1 MKLVCRLR
9 RRGISLSDAH
19 LAVINLTLV
28 LTLGLLSGC
37 ASVPA
42 DYPRTESFAYTDTGD
57 THLGQQIRENFGGD
71 LQQTGLYPLD
81 FGMQAFVA
89 RMAAI
94 AVAQRS
100 LDVQYYIWRADSS
113 GKLLAN
119 QLLQAAER
127 GVRVRLLLD
136 DLDTQG
142 KDAGLLQLD
151 THPNIEV
158 RLFNAFGHRGSRAW
172 GFASDLRR
180 LNHRMHNKSLTV
192 DNLVTIVGGR
202 NIGNEYFDASEDT
215 AFTDL
220 DVLAVGPLVADVSN
234 MFDLYWNSDMALPVA
249 AFTGAHDL
257 TGEALLDA
265 GARFK
270 ATIDQELASPYIQAV
285 YESRILDELRL
296 SRMTFLWG
304 SAQLIYDDPRKM
316 DYQEIT
322 EATHMAPQLA
332 PLFANAEKEV
342 VVVSPYFVPGD
353 KLVKYFAGLEA
364 RGTRVRILTNSL
376 ASSDVGMV
384 HAGYMRYR
392 KDLLR
397 AGVDLYEFK
406 PDPGTLSSNKKWM
419 GSSSASLHTKFMSA
433 DGKLVYVGSFN
444 LDPRSVALNTEMG
457 VLFENPELDQRMLGA
472 FNEVVVSRAYH
483 VQLDAAGDLVWI
495 EYEDGQ
501 TLTYHEEPNT
511 SAWQRFAARFLS
523 WVVPERML

>member
-1 MKLVCRLR
+1 M
-9 RRGISLSDAH
+9 GIRLSDNL
-19 LAVINLTLV
+19 LAEIILALA

-42 DYPRTESFAYTDTGD
+42 DYPRTGSFAYTDTGD
-57 THLGQQIRENFGGD
+57 TNLGEQIRENFGGN
-71 LQQTGLYPLD
+71 LQQTGVYPLD
-81 FGMQAFVA
+81 SGMQAFVA
-89 RMAAI
+89 RMAVI
-94 AVAQRS
+94 AVAERS
-100 LDVQYYIWRADSS
+100 LDLQYYIWRADSS

-136 DLDTQG
+136 DLDTEG

-151 THPNIEV
+151 THPNLEV
-158 RLFNAFGHRGSRAW
+158 RLYNAFGHRGSRAL
-172 GFASDLRR
+172 GFAGDLRR
-180 LNHRMHNKSLTV
+180 LNHRMHNKSLTA
-192 DNLVTIVGGR
+192 DNQVTIVGGR
-202 NIGNEYFDASEDT
+202 NIGNEYFDASNDT

-220 DVLAVGPLVADVSN
+220 DVLAVGPLVADVSS
-234 MFDLYWNSDMALPVA
+234 MFDLYWNSDMVVPVA

-257 TGEALLDA
+257 TGEALRESRV
-265 GARFK
+265 RFE
-270 ATIDQELASPYIQAV
+270 ATIDQELASPYIRAV
-285 YESRILDELRL
+285 HESRILDELRL

-316 DYQEIT
+316 DYQEIS

-332 PLFANAEKEV
+332 PLFANAENEV

-353 KLVKYFAGLEA
+353 ELVAYFSGLEA

-376 ASSDVGMV
+376 AASDVGMV

-406 PDPGTLSSNKKWM
+406 PDPGPLSSNKKWM
-419 GSSSASLHTKFMSA
+419 GSWSASLHTKFMSA
-433 DGKLVYVGSFN
+433 DGKLIFVGSFN
-444 LDPRSVALNTEMG
+444 LDPRSIALNTEMG
-457 VLFENPELDQRMLGA
+457 VLFENPELDQRMVGA
-472 FNEVVVSRAYH
+472 FNEAVVTNAYH
-483 VQLDAAGDLVWI
+483 VQLDAAGDLIWI

-501 TLTYHEEPNT
+501 ALRYHEEPRT
-511 SAWQRFAARFLS
+511 TAWQRFVARLLS
-523 WVVPERML
+523 WVVPESML